1 MVGTNRDGS
10 LNKVLICE
18 QQRMLA
24 QAVLDANR
32 EETQDAAS
40 HEEPATWERT
50 LADGLKSPD
59 VVLQ

>member
-1 MVGTNRDGS
+1 
-10 LNKVLICE
+10 
-18 QQRMLA
+18 MLA
-24 QAVLDANR
+24 QAVLDVNR
-32 EETQDAAS
+32 EEAQDAAS